1 MIKKRFDADFKS
13 RVALE
18 AIKEN
23 KTIAEISSDYKVH
36 STQIANWKRRALT
49 GIKEFFSH
57 GARTRTEEN
66 NREMEDLYAQIGK
79 LKVENDF
86 LKKTVYPH

>member
-1 MIKKRFDADFKS
+1 MIRKRFDADFKS

-18 AIKEN
+18 AIKGN
-23 KTIAEISSDYKVH
+23 KTLAELSSEYKVH
-36 STQIANWKRRALT
+36 STQIASWKRHALT

-57 GARTRTEEN
+57 GTRTHAEEGE
-66 NREMEDLYAQIGK
+66 REIGALYEQIGK

>member
-1 MIKKRFDADFKS
+1 MIKKRFDSDFKS

-18 AIKEN
+18 AIKGS

-36 STQIANWKRRALT
+36 STQIAKWKRQALT

-57 GARTRTEEN
+57 GTRTHAFE
-66 NREMEDLYAQIGK
+66 RDQEMGDLYAQIGK
-79 LKVENDF
+79 LTVENDF

>member
-1 MIKKRFDADFKS
+1 MIKKRFDTEFKS

-18 AIKEN
+18 AIKGN
-23 KTIAEISSDYKVH
+23 KTIAELSSNYNVH
-36 STQIANWKRRALT
+36 STQISNWKRQALA

-57 GARTRTEEN
+57 GTRTHAEDT
-66 NREMEDLYAQIGK
+66 NREMVDLYAQIGK

>member
-1 MIKKRFDADFKS
+1 MIRKRFDADFKA
-13 RVALE
+13 RIALE
-18 AIKEN
+18 AIKGD
-23 KTIAEISSDYKVH
+23 KTIAEISSEYKVH
-36 STQIANWKRRALT
+36 NTQIANWKRQALA

-57 GARTRTEEN
+57 GARTHAEEGE
-66 NREMEDLYAQIGK
+66 RDMGILYEQIGK